1 MLPNVSSNSSLPESS
16 SLTNS
21 QQFVDSS
28 HVNFVHDPWDVLRG
42 KDVFKEGEHLKNVL
56 LLANVSHWAPNC
68 ATFSRA
74 REIPIVGVKF
84 RPQPLR
90 DEEHPEGLPGLSVKH
105 RARVHK
111 DTALAELAAVN
122 CLTYHRSG
130 KMFSLEH
137 TGRSLALHLP
147 S

>member
-1 MLPNVSSNSSLPESS
+1 VTVQGEKKDHVLPNASPNSGVPDSSILINSSLK
-16 SLTNS
+16 
-21 QQFVDSS
+21 FADMS
-28 HVNFVHDPWDVLRG
+28 HVNIVHDPWDVLRG
-42 KDVFKEGEHLKNVL
+42 KDVFKEGDRLKNVL

-90 DEEHPEGLPGLSVKH
+90 DQEHPEGLPGLSHKH
-105 RARVHK
+105 RARVRK

-122 CLTYHRSG
+122 CLN
-130 KMFSLEH
+130 
-137 TGRSLALHLP
+137 
-147 S
+147 